1 MHIWLVGHCE
11 NNFIHMENIDLS
23 LDYDIDNNG
32 YILYFKPLEYRY
44 MQNHTLLKYGSTPS

>member
-1 MHIWLVGHCE
+1 
-11 NNFIHMENIDLS
+11 MENIDLS

>member
-1 MHIWLVGHCE
+1 
-11 NNFIHMENIDLS
+11 MENIDLS

-32 YILYFKPLEYRY
+32 NNGYVLYFKPLEYWY